1 MCKMT
6 KLSYQECLK
15 TIYKLGRFGIKL
27 ELDTIQDILQSLG
40 NPCQGFK
47 TVHIAGTNGKG
58 STATY
63 IAAILQ
69 QAGFKT
75 GLYTSPHLV
84 KFNERITVNGT
95 QISDDQVVDTY
106 EAVRAADTGKRRAT
120 YFEIATAMGFYHFA
134 KEAVDWAVVETGMG
148 GRFDATNVIHPE
160 ICVITNLSIEHTE
173 YLGKTIKALAW
184 EKGGIIKPGVPV
196 VTAVSQP
203 SGRKVLEA
211 VAAEKSAPLMF
222 YKTDFSMRKA
232 AGAKTYAY
240 KGLHHHFDGL
250 VKPLPGEHQKENL
263 SLALSACELIFK
275 KHKGT
280 DPRYD
285 FTEPLVREGLSKARW
300 PGRLEQVMDHPLVI
314 LDGAHNLHA
323 VKVLAKYLSS
333 FLKGRQLTLVLG
345 ILSDKPYEKMLEHL
359 VPLAGRVI
367 ITKARIDRSLDPS
380 TLKQA
385 AQRLTQHPVT
395 VIEDVKGAVTHAVQ
409 TSNSADV
416 VCIAGSLY
424 VVGEAKEKFNNN
436 LDQSVKFH

>member
-1 MCKMT
+1 MRKMT

-27 ELDTIQDILQSLG
+27 ELDTIRDILQSLG
-40 NPCQGFK
+40 WPHQKFK

-84 KFNERITVNGT
+84 KFNERIAVNGT
-95 QISDDQVVDTY
+95 QISDDGVVDAY
-106 EAVRAADTGKRRAT
+106 EAVHAADTGKRKAT

-148 GRFDATNVIHPE
+148 GRFDATNVIRPE
-160 ICVITNLSIEHTE
+160 VCVITNLSIEHTD
-173 YLGKTIKALAW
+173 YLGKTIKALAR

-203 SGRKVLEA
+203 TGIKVLQDIA
-211 VAAEKSAPLMF
+211 KEKSADILF
-222 YKTDFSMRKA
+222 YKTDFSMRKRL
-232 AGAKTYAY
+232 KKDTYAY
-240 KGLHHHFDGL
+240 NGPNHHFDGL

-263 SLALSACELIFK
+263 SLALAACELIFK
-275 KHKGT
+275 THRGT

-285 FTEPLVREGLSKARW
+285 LSETLVREGLSKARW
-300 PGRLEQVMDHPLVI
+300 PGRLEHVMDHPLVI

-323 VKVLAKYLSS
+323 TKVLGEYLSS

-345 ILSDKPYEKMLEHL
+345 ILSDKPYEKMLGYL

-367 ITKARIDRSLDPS
+367 ITRAKIDRSLDPS
-380 TLKQA
+380 ILKQA
-385 AQRLTQHPVT
+385 AQRLTQNPVT
-395 VIEDVKGAVTHAVQ
+395 IIEDVKDAVTHAVE
-409 TSNSADV
+409 TSDSTDV
-416 VCIAGSLY
+416 VCVAGSLY
-424 VVGEAKEKFNNN
+424 VVGEAKEKFDNN

>member
-1 MCKMT
+1 MRKMT

-95 QISDDQVVDTY
+95 QISDDQVVDAY
-106 EAVRAADTGKRRAT
+106 EAVHAADTGKRRAT

-148 GRFDATNVIHPE
+148 GRFDATNVIRPE
-160 ICVITNLSIEHTE
+160 TCVITNLSIEHTD

-203 SGRKVLEA
+203 TGRRVLQDI
-211 VAAEKSAPLMF
+211 AAEKSAPLLF
-222 YKTDFSMRKA
+222 YKTHFSMRKTQ
-232 AGAKTYAY
+232 GRETYAY
-240 KGLHHHFDGL
+240 KGLDHHFDGL

-263 SLALSACELIFK
+263 SLALAACELIFK
-275 KHKGT
+275 TRKGT

-285 FTEPLVREGLSKARW
+285 FTEALVREGLSKARW
-300 PGRLEQVMDHPLVI
+300 PGRLEHVMESPLVI

-323 VKVLAKYLSS
+323 TKVLGEYLSS

-345 ILSDKPYEKMLEHL
+345 ILSDKPYEKMLEYL

-367 ITKARIDRSLDPS
+367 ITKAKIDRSLDPS
-380 TLKQA
+380 TLKKA
-385 AQRLTQHPVT
+385 AERLTQNPVT
-395 VIEDVKGAVTHAVQ
+395 IIEDVKDAVTHAVE
-409 TSNSADV
+409 TSDSHDV

-424 VVGEAKEKFNNN
+424 VVGEAKEKFDNN